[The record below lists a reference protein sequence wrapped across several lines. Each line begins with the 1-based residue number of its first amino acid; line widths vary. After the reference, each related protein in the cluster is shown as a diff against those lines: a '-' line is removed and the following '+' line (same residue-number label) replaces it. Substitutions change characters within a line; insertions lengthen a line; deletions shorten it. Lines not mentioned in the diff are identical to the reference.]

1 VHGGRRRM
9 GVYFL
14 VFFAMGYFVAGFMI
28 YADRVVIRLI
38 HTPFHRKMT
47 RIMLLDIVIAIVVMI
62 VKLGGR

>member
-1 VHGGRRRM
+1 
-9 GVYFL
+9 
-14 VFFAMGYFVAGFMI
+14 MGYFVAGFMI